1 MGHIF
6 RIHGQMVN
14 VESID
19 DLSGYLTEDL
29 KEAIDYLIK
38 QADEEAE
45 HKLDEEMD
53 NLREQDSDAL
63 QEVRADIE
71 DLEKRIAKTK
81 TIRTTTLEDYLM
93 KMRDHINPYI

>member
-1 MGHIF
+1 MSQIF
-6 RIHGQMVN
+6 RVHGQIIN
-14 VESID
+14 VESLD
-19 DLSGYLTEDL
+19 DLSEFISEDL

-53 NLREQDSDAL
+53 NLREQDSDIL
-63 QEVRADIE
+63 QEVRSDIE

-81 TIRTTTLEDYLM
+81 TIRTTTLEDHLM
-93 KMRDHINPYI
+93 EIRSHINPYI